1 MQVEGRPLP
10 TSALYEGFLLQ
21 GSSPIRT
28 ARKAKLSADSSTKQR
43 PHLPKTFDFSS
54 HLCLEESSKPG
65 DNVIRHGVCFKGSQ
79 DSRHP
84 DISEPPVP
92 PYLSGFPFLSAISSP
107 PPPIHTPN
115 NGEIKET
122 SIKYCSLKISSLVSL
137 FCPFYLFVVVVPLKK
152 KDVFTPSVFEG

>member
-1 MQVEGRPLP
+1 MQVEGPSLP
-10 TSALYEGFLLQ
+10 TSALDEGFLLQ
-21 GSSPIRT
+21 GSSPPIRT
-28 ARKAKLSADSSTKQR
+28 ARKAKLSADSSTK
-43 PHLPKTFDFSS
+43 PHLPKAFDFSS

-92 PYLSGFPFLSAISSP
+92 PYLSGFPFVSAISSP
-107 PPPIHTPN
+107 PPRPLIHTPN

-137 FCPFYLFVVVVPLKK
+137 FCLFYLIVVVVP
-152 KDVFTPSVFEG
+152 